1 MDTTRILMI
10 AALLIGISFVIGNS
24 SAEDA
29 EFDFRFDEPTDGE
42 DSVDPED
49 TVELKV
55 TIENFLDEPR
65 EYELFITNSNEL
77 ESSGLDAWWSNDGQ
91 DELSSEATSL
101 PAVDVADQSIRSGI
115 TVTVRAT
122 ESALY
127 GTYNINVKCRDK
139 DNSAPEENKQ
149 VLDLTVNVNEKAEV
163 SIEVDEGGN
172 TEGSVD
178 IDGDTTYQIKVN
190 NDGKQAE
197 EIHGMLIESGFKSEL
212 EIFKGI
218 RHEPFQEK
226 YVSNKRSVY
235 RMQQRIQKDP
245 YLDLFDGPDGGL
257 HLGERKATV
266 TTLQALYFMNSE
278 FIHNQAQAIA
288 GRLPDSGQVEHL
300 YELIYNRPAQ
310 PEELDFARAY
320 FARGDTLNRWAG
332 FVRSML
338 SSNEFLYVD

>member
-1 MDTTRILMI
+1 MDTTRILTLM
-10 AALLIGISFVIGNS
+10 ALLISISFVIGNS

-127 GTYNINVKCRDK
+127 GTYNVNVKC
-139 DNSAPEENKQ
+139 S
-149 VLDLTVNVNEKAEV
+149 VT
-163 SIEVDEGGN
+163 SGSEGV
-172 TEGSVD
+172 E
-178 IDGDTTYQIKVN
+178 
-190 NDGKQAE
+190 A
-197 EIHGMLIESGFKSEL
+197 
-212 EIFKGI
+212 
-218 RHEPFQEK
+218 
-226 YVSNKRSVY
+226 KRTAYPV
-235 RMQQRIQKDP
+235 P
-245 YLDLFDGPDGGL
+245 GAGAGAAHWL
-257 HLGERKATV
+257 LG
-266 TTLQALYFMNSE
+266 
-278 FIHNQAQAIA
+278 
-288 GRLPDSGQVEHL
+288 
-300 YELIYNRPAQ
+300 RPA
-310 PEELDFARAY
+310 RA
-320 FARGDTLNRWAG
+320 
-332 FVRSML
+332 
-338 SSNEFLYVD
+338 